1 MWLYV
6 IGDRDTVIG
15 FRLLGIEGQIIEDLE
30 SEITINNL
38 KNLIA
43 DLQKR
48 PKKGLLIINEKIA
61 EIIEDLIL
69 EIRMN
74 NEDIIVIEIPDRAG
88 TKKPPLD
95 LNYIMKKIV
104 GMKI

>member
-6 IGDRDTVIG
+6 VGDRDTVIG
-15 FRLLGIEGQIIEDLE
+15 FRLLGIEGLIIEDVK
-30 SEITINNL
+30 SETTTDTL
-38 KNLIA
+38 QNLIKG
-43 DLQKR
+43 LQKR
-48 PKKGLLIINEKIA
+48 KEKGLLIINEKIV
-61 EIIEDLIL
+61 EVIEDTIL

-74 NEDIIVIEIPDRAG
+74 NEDIIIVEIPDRFG

-95 LNYIMKKIV
+95 LNYIMKKVI